1 MRNSVVYTQ
10 CSTVRELY
18 DELQRDRGYALG
30 FENVRVSVAGS
41 MMDAAQAADSKIV
54 DGMNLAFLGPNRGG

>member
-1 MRNSVVYTQ
+1 M
-10 CSTVRELY
+10 RELY

-54 DGMNLAFLGPNRGG
+54 DGMNLGFLGPNRGG